1 MLQDLNF
8 LVITMKKI
16 KLKYLANEKDGLVS
30 VLNSYGQQVSEIH
43 IPYAPE
49 ITGIGFS
56 RYNYE
61 LKNIESIV

>member
-1 MLQDLNF
+1 M
-8 LVITMKKI
+8 